1 MFPAEAQLVARL
13 TGLGRTVAT
22 AESLTAG
29 LVAATIADVPG
40 ASAVLRGG
48 AVTYATDT
56 KASVLGVDPDL
67 LAAGG
72 PVQAEVAEQMAA
84 GARRVFGADYGVAT
98 TGVAGPDRQGDAP
111 VGLVFVAV
119 AGPAGVRSV
128 RLELSGDRD
137 RIRRRSAIE
146 AIRLVLVSLS
156 TEPTVDHAEDHTEDH
171 AEGSREGGQHGTAAA
186 AE

>member
-1 MFPAEAQLVARL
+1 MFPSQAQLVARL

-29 LVAATIADVPG
+29 LVAATIAEVPG

-48 AVTYATDT
+48 AITYATDT
-56 KASVLGVDPDL
+56 KASVLGVDSAL
-67 LAAGG
+67 LEAGG
-72 PVQAEVAEQMAA
+72 PVQAEVAEQMAL

-98 TGVAGPDRQGDAP
+98 TGVAGPDPQGDAP

-119 AGPAGVRSV
+119 AGPFGVHSV

-146 AIRLVLVSLS
+146 AVRLVLVCLS
-156 TEPTVDHAEDHTEDH
+156 TDHESNHDTDHDSDHDDAARGGAE
-171 AEGSREGGQHGTAAA
+171 
-186 AE
+186 